1 MKVALTRV
9 LLVMAGLALIG
20 WGLLPQTTLSVEAA
34 PAFAVT
40 ETPTGEPPTPTPPPP
55 TATLEPTLTPVPPTS
70 TPPPEDTPRPDRPRP
85 TATPTLTP
93 VPPSPTPQAP
103 GGPPAD
109 PAISKSVSPG
119 TARVGDSVEYTIVVT
134 NLGGALAQGVTVN
147 DSLPGF
153 LRPTGVST
161 SKGEASLSGQS
172 VSVNI
177 GDLAPGETVT
187 IVVSATVI
195 AEATPPNNRNLAVV
209 SSTTPDG
216 NPDNNEA
223 SVPLDTIGIP
233 VTLPGTGDDGRGL
246 LPVAALLCGLA
257 LVAASLLVR
266 RRSA

>member
-187 IVVSATVI
+187 ISVRATVV
-195 AEATPPNNRNLAVV
+195 APAVPPNNRNLATVT
-209 SSTTPDG
+209 STSPDS
-216 NPDNNEA
+216 NPSNNQA
-223 SVPLDTIGIP
+223 SVPLDTLAP
-233 VTLPGTGDDGRGL
+233 VTLPNTSDAGNRAL
-246 LPVAALLCGLA
+246 MVAALLLGLV
-257 LVAASLLVR
+257 LVAASLGLHR
-266 RRSA
+266 RAA